1 MTPWIFI
8 LIEED
13 IYVRYHSFINQR
25 DGKDDVDKCSKC
37 WALMTL
43 AICTI
48 DRALKDL
55 SIVSGCIL
63 EGEVSIAGSGINQK
77 IVL

>member
-25 DGKDDVDKCSKC
+25 DGKDDVDK
-37 WALMTL
+37 L